1 MISFAEGWSSKS
13 SIKEDLKQMI
23 ADILINKD
31 KLYKVGSSHGG
42 LHPTQVQDIIAYLMF
57 QEENS
62 SVQFTVS
69 NEVDGYHLTLT
80 IDKKQKKS

>member
-1 MISFAEGWSSKS
+1 VIAFNKDWNPESFTRQ
-13 SIKEDLKQMI
+13 DLKEI
-23 ADILINKD
+23 LSDILANKD
-31 KLYKVGSSHGG
+31 KAYQIGSSHGG
-42 LHPTQVQDIIAYLMF
+42 LHPTQIQDIIAFLMF

-69 NEVDGYHLTLT
+69 TEADDYHLTLT